1 MGVTSSAS
9 TRGDDPAV
17 VAVGW
22 VIEVEAD
29 TGKIVTQP
37 LALSSEAVVWL
48 ESCPFRLPGSRSV
61 QQATM
66 VGLTSPLRRSLS

>member
-1 MGVTSSAS
+1 
-9 TRGDDPAV
+9 
-17 VAVGW
+17 